1 MHALRENEQK
11 EDEDDDIENASMIK
25 ATKKPARRSGS
36 RGKGGKP
43 KKGFSTEV
51 LKGKGKGKLG
61 NERTCIF
68 IINCKKDY
76 H

>member
-1 MHALRENEQK
+1 
-11 EDEDDDIENASMIK
+11 MIK
-25 ATKKPARRSGS
+25 ETKKPARRSGS